1 MCRRKNKNVWRV
13 RQIIQHWQFDKWY
26 WLNATI
32 TNICLFPIISEFY
45 IIILFFNTSRI
56 NINICLFLRNLIVF
70 YHHLILL
77 HFKDQYKYLL
87 VPQES
92 QSFLSSSYSSTNFK
106 DQYKYLVYL
115 YILAWEPSVAQGT
128 RTPAVYPHLLINF
141 SYVPFKNRPTQFGIS
156 KFKLR
161 TFPWFS
167 QIPHSKFEANLY
179 RCSWVMIGQANSDY
193 YFTCI
198 LITQPLFLHLK
209 QISFEFFVCFYMQL
223 GIWVKIVTFKGNLHS
238 ARCAIYLYA

>member
-1 MCRRKNKNVWRV
+1 M
-13 RQIIQHWQFDKWY
+13 
-26 WLNATI
+26 
-32 TNICLFPIISEFY
+32 
-45 IIILFFNTSRI
+45 
-56 NINICLFLRNLIVF
+56 FLRNLRV
-70 YHHLILL
+70 
-77 HFKDQYKYLL
+77 
-87 VPQES
+87 
-92 QSFLSSSYSSTNFK
+92 FLSSSYSSTNFK

-167 QIPHSKFEANLY
+167 QIPQSKFEANLY
-179 RCSWVMIGQANSDY
+179 RCSWVMIGQANKQANSDY